1 MKNILLVLALMLSIP
16 SFGQIKS
23 AELTASGLTC
33 SMCSKAIYKSLV
45 KIPVIQDIKV
55 DIKKSS
61 YLITFRDKAEVSLD
75 VIKKAVED
83 AGFSVASLKVTAN
96 FDEVEVGQNA
106 QVNLQGNYYRF
117 INVSKQTLQGVKTFE
132 VVDKNYLPVK
142 EYRKYEKSVVAE
154 SGGKRIYNVTLSK
167 I

>member
-1 MKNILLVLALMLSIP
+1 MKSIVLVIAMMLST
-16 SFGQIKS
+16 SAFAQIKS

-45 KIPVIQDIKV
+45 KIPIIQDIKV

-61 YLITFRDKAEVSLD
+61 YLITFKEGMPVSFD

-96 FDEVEVGQNA
+96 FEKVEIHQDA
-106 QVNLQGNYYRF
+106 QLSLQGNIYHF
-117 INVSKQTLQGVKTFE
+117 INISKQTIQGLKTFE
-132 VVDKNYLPVK
+132 VVDKNYLPAK
-142 EYRKYEKSVVAE
+142 EYRKYEKYIVAE
-154 SGGKRIYNVTLSK
+154 AGGKRIYNVT
-167 I
+167 IF